1 MLYHTLKK
9 EFLLILR
16 NHHVLIVL
24 FVMPTLFIIIMSLAL
39 QNTYANKY
47 DVKLSVA
54 IQSENNA
61 SALDAFVEKLNAN
74 RFFTF
79 TRLEHEVVAEEA
91 LSAKTYDF
99 ILSLTP
105 NFMENIIKNEE
116 ASMQII
122 SRSDI
127 SYQNVLFLK
136 QFLSLKM
143 AEMVI
148 ENFSTVLNLKSA
160 TKADFEQKITHTYL
174 LKDNQ
179 PTHITS
185 VQHSVPSWLIFS
197 MFFILIP
204 ISNTF
209 INEKNFGTI
218 DKLRSMNIP
227 LSGVMVGKF
236 IPYFVMNQL
245 QVFCM
250 IMVGIY
256 LLPLLGGESLVI
268 QGNLLLLMLISA
280 VVSIAAISFALSI
293 ATLSNSSEMA
303 TILGGTSNIILAALG
318 GIMVPKIVMPKLMQE
333 LSSLSPMSWAL
344 DSFLA
349 VIVNGGDFGDI
360 QYALLKLLAF
370 ALCFFTLA
378 CLMLKYRRIRV
389 KS

>member
-1 MLYHTLKK
+1 MLRHTLKK

-16 NHHVLIVL
+16 NHHALIVL

-39 QNTYANKY
+39 QNTYSNKY
-47 DVKLSVA
+47 DVKLNIG
-54 IQSENNA
+54 IQSESNA
-61 SALDAFVEKLNAN
+61 SAFGAFMDKLNQN
-74 RFFTF
+74 QFFSFRTVEDE
-79 TRLEHEVVAEEA
+79 TITEDA
-91 LSAKTYDF
+91 LSNKTYDF
-99 ILSLTP
+99 ILIMTP
-105 NFMENIIKNEE
+105 NFMENIVKNEE
-116 ASMQII
+116 ASIQII
-122 SRSDI
+122 SRSDVA
-127 SYQNVLFLK
+127 YQQVAFLK

-160 TKADFEQKITHTYL
+160 TQASFEEKITHTYL
-174 LKDNQ
+174 LKDNH
-179 PTHITS
+179 PTQITS

-227 LSGVMVGKF
+227 LSGVIIGKF

-250 IMVGIY
+250 LLVGIY
-256 LLPLLGGESLVI
+256 VLPFLGGDALVI
-268 QGNLLLLMLISA
+268 HGSIALLMLISA

-303 TILGGTSNIILAALG
+303 TILGGTSNIMLSALG

-333 LSSLSPMSWAL
+333 ISELSPMSWAL
-344 DSFLA
+344 DSFLE
-349 VIVNGGDFGDI
+349 VIVNGGSFGDI
-360 QYALLKLLAF
+360 QHALLKLLAF
-370 ALCFFTLA
+370 ALCFFSLA
-378 CLMLKYRRIRV
+378 YLMLKYRRN
-389 KS
+389 